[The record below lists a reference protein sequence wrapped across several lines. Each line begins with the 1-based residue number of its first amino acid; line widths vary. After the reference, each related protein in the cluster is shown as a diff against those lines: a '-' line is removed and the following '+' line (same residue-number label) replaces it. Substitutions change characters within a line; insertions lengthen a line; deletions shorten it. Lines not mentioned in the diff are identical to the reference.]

1 MFASQNDEFAMIL
14 YGTDKT
20 ENSLS
25 ENLNGYNNIT
35 LVYSPSVYSLKP
47 LKTIESIEKVS
58 ESTADRNEL

>member
-14 YGTDKT
+14 YGTDTT

-35 LVYSPSVYSLKP
+35 LVYTPSVYNLKP